1 MLSPSLIN
9 LHVFFRIFSHEN
21 YILCWNWQIMSP
33 ESKRVHP
40 TRAKIEALKSYKS
53 EYAICTIKR
62 DHSLCIEQV
71 HPKSNNLYEIH
82 FDLKNRVV
90 IFPNFEDLEFWV
102 EKLFVLISCIFEI
115 FQRFKVQHTST
126 FIKLFSALIRGAR
139 RRVHMHKIHYFQQIM
154 HKNYRI
160 NFVTFFSW

>member
-1 MLSPSLIN
+1 
-9 LHVFFRIFSHEN
+9 
-21 YILCWNWQIMSP
+21 MSP

-160 NFVTFFSW
+160 NFVTFFHDNFLARERLGARCRFQI

>member
-1 MLSPSLIN
+1 
-9 LHVFFRIFSHEN
+9 
-21 YILCWNWQIMSP
+21 MSP

-40 TRAKIEALKSYKS
+40 ARAKIEALKSYKS

-102 EKLFVLISCIFEI
+102 EKLFVLTSCILEI
-115 FQRFKVQHTST
+115 F
-126 FIKLFSALIRGAR
+126 
-139 RRVHMHKIHYFQQIM
+139 
-154 HKNYRI
+154 
-160 NFVTFFSW
+160 